1 MTRALALAAL
11 LVGGC
16 RDAAPAHDPVAA
28 PPPTPGADIRHMAAW
43 LDVDTDAL
51 RIGARAALT
60 VAHPARLDTLALGLD
75 GALDVRTVR
84 VDGLGVDAR
93 RDGDALLIPL
103 PDFSSLPA
111 YECPPGSCFPNADTL
126 SVVEIAYEGTP
137 RAGLYAGEWSGR
149 RVVYT
154 DGWPDRT
161 AGWLPAAH
169 HPSDPVRATLTVGV
183 PETDADGRPQRLVVT
198 GDVRADSLGG
208 GRRWVRTR
216 VGPAPGATAS
226 GVADGVPVYTLAF
239 AAGPFEIIQGGTS
252 AGGVAVRH
260 ALLDAR
266 LAPRLARTA
275 AALDTLAALFGPYPF
290 AAYTTV
296 QVPMTYAGM
305 ENAAA
310 PFLRAALYTADAPG
324 RNAVEEVNFHEL
336 VHQWWGN
343 AVAPAD
349 WRDLWLAEGITTY
362 LVADLYARLDGA
374 DAGRRHLVRLTRE
387 ISPHDADRALR
398 PSALADPADAL
409 SPTVYQKGA
418 AVVHLIRLTVGEAAF
433 WRAMRGLQASHAARP
448 LSTDGFRAALETA
461 SGRDLGPLFA
471 RWVDGATR
479 PRLLTRWDRTS
490 RTLSWSVEDDAGTL
504 DGVPFGLY
512 VRQGDV
518 VRWLAATDGV
528 ARLAGDA
535 RPTVEPVGLL
545 LDVR

>member
-1 MTRALALAAL
+1 MRRLLLAAL
-11 LVGGC
+11 LVAGC
-16 RDAAPAHDPVAA
+16 RGAAPAHDPLAA
-28 PPPTPGADIRHMAAW
+28 PLPTPGADVRHVDAW

-51 RIGARAALT
+51 RIGARATLT
-60 VAHPARLDTLALGLD
+60 VAHPPALDTLALGLD
-75 GALDVRTVR
+75 GALTVRSLR
-84 VDGLGVDAR
+84 VDGRAVPVVR
-93 RDGDALLIPL
+93 RGDGLFVPL
-103 PDFSSLPA
+103 P
-111 YECPPGSCFPNADTL
+111 GTDTL
-126 SVVEIAYEGTP
+126 SVVEVAYAGTP
-137 RAGLYAGEWSGR
+137 RAGLYAGTWEGR

-169 HPSDPVRATLTVGV
+169 HPSDPLRATLTVGV
-183 PETDADGRPQRLVVT
+183 PAADADGRPMRVVAT
-198 GDVRADSLGG
+198 GDVLADSLGG

-216 VGPAPGATAS
+216 VAPAGGAT
-226 GVADGVPVYTLAF
+226 ADGVPAYTLAF
-239 AAGPFEIIQGGTS
+239 AAGPFEIVDGGTS

-260 ALLDAR
+260 ALLDAS

-290 AAYTTV
+290 AAYTSV

-310 PFLRAALYTADAPG
+310 PFLRAALYTADVAG
-324 RNAVEEVNFHEL
+324 RNAVEEVNLHEL

-349 WRDLWLAEGITTY
+349 WRDLWLAEGVTTY
-362 LVADLYARLDGA
+362 LAADLYARLDGA

-387 ISPHDADRALR
+387 IAPEDADRALR
-398 PSALADPADAL
+398 PAALADPADAL

-433 WRAMRGLQASHAARP
+433 WTAMRDLQTTHAARP
-448 LSTDGFRAALETA
+448 LSTDAFRAAMEAA

-471 RWVDGATR
+471 RWVDGTGR
-479 PRLLTRWDRTS
+479 PRLVTRWDRAS
-490 RTLSWSVEDDAGTL
+490 RTLAWSVEDDGGTL
-504 DGVPFGLY
+504 AGVPFDLY
-512 VRQGDV
+512 VRQGNA
-518 VRWLAATDGV
+518 VRWLRADAGA